1 MVHSREATLA
11 ALAAIALWGSL
22 AWLSLKLAAWPPFF
36 LLGCALAI
44 GAFPALPRIRDWLV
58 PLRTLALGVYGLFGF
73 HFFLFIALRNA
84 PAVEANLINYLWPLL
99 IVFLAPVLLVG
110 YRLRAQHVVGAMM
123 GFAGAALLVG
133 QDLQVGRFAIGYVF
147 ALVSALIWSSY
158 SLWTKRVPPFA
169 TAAIGLFCVAA
180 SLLAFACHWA
190 WGPQFIPP
198 ASDFGYLLAM
208 GLGPMGAAFFLWD
221 YALKH
226 GDPRRI
232 GALAYLAPVLST
244 ALLIATG
251 RGVLSVRIGVAAAL
265 VVSGAA
271 LAAREPSR
279 DDEKLA
285 RLDPIDK

>member
-1 MVHSREATLA
+1 MHSREATLA

-22 AWLSLKLAAWPPFF
+22 AWLSLKLAAWPPFL

-44 GAFPALPRIRDWLV
+44 GALPALPRIRDWRV
-58 PLRTLALGVYGLFGF
+58 PLRTLSLGVYGLFGF
-73 HFFLFIALRNA
+73 HFFLFIALRRA

-99 IVFLAPVLLVG
+99 IVFLAPVLLDG
-110 YRLRAQHVVGAMM
+110 YRLRAQHVVGALM

-133 QDLQVGRFAIGYVF
+133 QDVQGGRFAIGYVF

-169 TAAIGLFCVAA
+169 TAAIGLFCAAA

-190 WGPQFIPP
+190 FEPPFMPP
-198 ASDFGYLLAM
+198 AGDLGYLLAM

-221 YALKH
+221 YAIKH

-232 GALAYLAPVLST
+232 GALAYLTPVLST

-251 RGVLSVRIGVAAAL
+251 RGDFSVRIGVAAAL

-271 LAAREPSR
+271 LAARTPR
-279 DDEKLA
+279 T
-285 RLDPIDK
+285 IHH